1 MAIQIFGREAVSP
14 EHLVI
19 ECQDSAG
26 REIKF
31 PA

>member
-1 MAIQIFGREAVSP
+1 MMIQVFGNESASA

-26 REIKF
+26 REVKF
-31 PA
+31 LT